1 MEWLRSGRQ
10 RREFERLVAEATEG
24 LRRTAYLMTWDA
36 QEADDLVQVTWTTVA
51 RRWPRV
57 SQMEN
62 PVAYARR
69 VLTNAVI
76 DGRTQRQRRR
86 QELATADGDTR
97 DVVDVASGLRMAA
110 VDDQQDLRRALA
122 TLTVRQRTVLVLRY
136 WEDLTE
142 QEVADLL
149 GCSVGTVKSTA
160 SRALAH
166 LRAQLH
172 PERTP

>member
-1 MEWLRSGRQ
+1 MEWLRSGTQ

-36 QEADDLVQVTWTTVA
+36 QEADDLVQVTWTAVA

-57 SQMEN
+57 SRMDN

-69 VLTNAVI
+69 ILTNAVI

-86 QELATADGDTR
+86 QELATADVDTHEVI
-97 DVVDVASGLRMAA
+97 DVTSGLRVAA
-110 VDDQQDLRRALA
+110 VDEQQDLRRALA

-166 LRAQLH
+166 LRSRLH
-172 PERTP
+172 PERTA